1 MIIKMDECM
10 IKVEGIKKKYG
21 KKEILKDV
29 SFEANSGE
37 IVVIVGTNGCGKTT
51 LLRILA
57 GALKPDGGNLCYF
70 SKNPLVD
77 DSVFYNLCGYVPQG
91 MPLIEELTVKDNM
104 KLWSI
109 AKGGTKDFILEKFD
123 LKDLLNA
130 RVETLSGG
138 MKRRLTIALSML
150 SKPKILILDEP
161 TTSLDLYYKGRIQE
175 FIQEFRD
182 DGGIVIMT
190 THDESEI
197 RIADKKMMLTDGVIR
212 NCSTQDE
219 IVDIIKKNVQA

>member
-1 MIIKMDECM
+1 MDECM

-21 KKEILKDV
+21 KKEILKAV
-29 SFEANSGE
+29 SFEANSEE

-57 GALKPDGGNLCYF
+57 GALKTDGGNLCYF
-70 SKNPLVD
+70 GKNPLVD

-109 AKGGTKDFILEKFD
+109 AKGEAEDSILDKFD

-197 RIADKKMMLTDGVIR
+197 RMADRKLMLKDGVIR
-212 NCSTQDE
+212 NCSTQEE